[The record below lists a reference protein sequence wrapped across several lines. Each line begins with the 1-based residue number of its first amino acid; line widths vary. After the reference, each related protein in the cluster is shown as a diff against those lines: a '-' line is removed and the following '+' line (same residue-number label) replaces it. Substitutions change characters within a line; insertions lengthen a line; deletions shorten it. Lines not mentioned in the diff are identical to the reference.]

1 MPPLGC
7 VGGELALSR
16 GPVGMG
22 ASPVACAYDLVAP
35 GPVGGALTCGE
46 SSCLAGPVG
55 GARTAGPVGISRS
68 RGGVGSRL
76 TRTGER
82 TSAGGAIGDL
92 GLEGIGDRGLETIG
106 DLGGAGAGETG
117 RGMRFANKSSLGK
130 GSIAASLLGWMGG
143 DERLELVTLAAPEC
157 SFEMRSGRGLG
168 GDGER
173 RLQSTLRGL
182 MFSLCCI
189 GERERRR

>member
-7 VGGELALSR
+7 VGGEFALNR
-16 GPVGMG
+16 GPVGIG
-22 ASPVACAYDLVAP
+22 ASPVAWAYDLEAP
-35 GPVGGALTCGE
+35 GPVGGALTCGA

-55 GARTAGPVGISRS
+55 GARAAGPVGISRS
-68 RGGVGSRL
+68 RGGVASRL

-92 GLEGIGDRGLETIG
+92 GREGIGDLGLEGMGDRGLETIG
-106 DLGGAGAGETG
+106 DLGGAGAGEIG
-117 RGMRFANKSSLGK
+117 RGTRFANKSSLGR
-130 GSIAASLLGWMGG
+130 GSIAASLLGWIGG

-157 SFEMRSGRGLG
+157 SFEIRSGRGLC

-182 MFSLCCI
+182 MFSL
-189 GERERRR
+189 

>member
-1 MPPLGC
+1 M
-7 VGGELALSR
+7 ALNR

-35 GPVGGALTCGE
+35 GPVGGALACAG

-68 RGGVGSRL
+68 RGGVGSRFG
-76 TRTGER
+76 RTGER
-82 TSAGGAIGDL
+82 ASARGATGDLGREGTGDLGREEIGDL
-92 GLEGIGDRGLETIG
+92 GLEGMGDRGLETTG

-117 RGMRFANKSSLGK
+117 RGTRPANKSSLGK
-130 GSIAASLLGWMGG
+130 GSIAASLLGWIGG

-157 SFEMRSGRGLG
+157 SFEIRSGRGLC

-182 MFSLCCI
+182 TFSL
-189 GERERRR
+189 

>member
-7 VGGELALSR
+7 VGGELALKR

-35 GPVGGALTCGE
+35 GPVGGALTCGAL
-46 SSCLAGPVG
+46 SCLAGPDG

-76 TRTGER
+76 TRPGER
-82 TSAGGAIGDL
+82 ISAGGAIGDL
-92 GLEGIGDRGLETIG
+92 GLEGIGDLGLEGLGDRGLEAIG

-130 GSIAASLLGWMGG
+130 GSIAASLLG
-143 DERLELVTLAAPEC
+143 
-157 SFEMRSGRGLG
+157 
-168 GDGER
+168 
-173 RLQSTLRGL
+173 
-182 MFSLCCI
+182 
-189 GERERRR
+189 

>member
-7 VGGELALSR
+7 VGGELALNR

-22 ASPVACAYDLVAP
+22 ASPVACAYDLLAP

-55 GARTAGPVGISRS
+55 GARRAGPVGISRS
-68 RGGVGSRL
+68 RGGGVGSRL

-82 TSAGGAIGDL
+82 TFAGAAIGDLGLEGIGDL

-117 RGMRFANKSSLGK
+117 RWMRFANKSSVGK
-130 GSIAASLLGWMGG
+130 GSIAASLLG
-143 DERLELVTLAAPEC
+143 
-157 SFEMRSGRGLG
+157 
-168 GDGER
+168 
-173 RLQSTLRGL
+173 
-182 MFSLCCI
+182 
-189 GERERRR
+189 

>member
-1 MPPLGC
+1 M
-7 VGGELALSR
+7 
-16 GPVGMG
+16 
-22 ASPVACAYDLVAP
+22 
-35 GPVGGALTCGE
+35 
-46 SSCLAGPVG
+46 
-55 GARTAGPVGISRS
+55 GISRS
-68 RGGVGSRL
+68 RGGVGSRF

-82 TSAGGAIGDL
+82 ASAGGAIGDL
-92 GLEGIGDRGLETIG
+92 GLEGIGDLGLEVIGDLGLEGMGDRGLETIG

-130 GSIAASLLGWMGG
+130 GSIAASLLGCIGG

-157 SFEMRSGRGLG
+157 SFEIKSGRGLC

-182 MFSLCCI
+182 IFSL
-189 GERERRR
+189 